1 MDTSCKIHT
10 LEDDCK
16 YVEIDN
22 IENEGVK
29 YLLLSQ
35 DINPTNICLR
45 KTVKDENDIEKY
57 ALLSSKE
64 FDIIYEKLLEK
75 NKNLFE

>member
-1 MDTSCKIHT
+1 METTCNIHI
-10 LEDDCK
+10 LEDDCR

-22 IENEGVK
+22 IEIEGTK

-45 KTVKDENDIEKY
+45 KIGKDELENDKY

-64 FDIIYEKLLEK
+64 FDNVYEKLLEK

>member
-1 MDTSCKIHT
+1 MDTTCNIHT

-16 YVEIDN
+16 YIEIDN
-22 IENEGVK
+22 IEIDGTI

-35 DINPTNICLR
+35 DVNPTNICLR
-45 KTVKDENDIEKY
+45 KIKKDENDIEKY

-64 FDIIYEKLLEK
+64 FDNVYEKLLEK

>member
-1 MDTSCKIHT
+1 MDTTCNIHI
-10 LEDDCK
+10 LEDDCR
-16 YVEIDN
+16 YIEIDN
-22 IENEGVK
+22 IVVNEIK

-35 DINPTNICLR
+35 DINQTNICLR
-45 KTVKDENDIEKY
+45 KIVKDEENNEKY

-64 FDIIYEKLLEK
+64 FDNIYEKLLEK

>member
-1 MDTSCKIHT
+1 MDTTCKIHT

-22 IENEGVK
+22 IEIDGTI

-35 DINPTNICLR
+35 DVNPTNICLR
-45 KTVKDENDIEKY
+45 KIKKDENDLEKY

-64 FDIIYEKLLEK
+64 FDNVYEKLLEK

>member
-1 MDTSCKIHT
+1 MDTTCNIHI
-10 LEDDCK
+10 LEDDCR
-16 YVEIDN
+16 YIEIDN
-22 IENEGVK
+22 IVVNEIK

-35 DINPTNICLR
+35 DINQTNICLR
-45 KTVKDENDIEKY
+45 KIVKDEENNEKY

-64 FDIIYEKLLEK
+64 FDEIYEKLLEK

>member
-1 MDTSCKIHT
+1 MDTTCKIHT

-22 IENEGVK
+22 IEIDGTI

-35 DINPTNICLR
+35 DVNPTNICLR
-45 KTVKDENDIEKY
+45 KIKTY
-57 ALLSSKE
+57 L
-64 FDIIYEKLLEK
+64 
-75 NKNLFE
+75 NKK

>member
-1 MDTSCKIHT
+1 METTCNIHV

-16 YVEIDN
+16 YIEIDN
-22 IENEGVK
+22 IEIENVK

-45 KTVKDENDIEKY
+45 KIVKDENNIEKY

-64 FDIIYEKLLEK
+64 FDNAYEKLLEK

>member
-1 MDTSCKIHT
+1 MDTTCNIHT

-16 YVEIDN
+16 YIEIDN
-22 IENEGVK
+22 IEIDGIK
-29 YLLLSQ
+29 YLILSQ

-45 KTVKDENDIEKY
+45 KIIKNENEVEKY

-64 FDIIYEKLLEK
+64 FDNVYEKLLEK

>member
-1 MDTSCKIHT
+1 METTCNIHI

-16 YVEIDN
+16 YIEIDN
-22 IENEGVK
+22 IEIENEK
-29 YLLLSQ
+29 YLLLSK
-35 DINPTNICLR
+35 DKNPTNICLR
-45 KTVKDENDIEKY
+45 KIVKYENNIEKY

-64 FDIIYEKLLEK
+64 FDNAYEKLLEK

>member
-1 MDTSCKIHT
+1 MDTTCNIHI
-10 LEDDCK
+10 LEDDCR
-16 YVEIDN
+16 YIEIDS
-22 IENEGVK
+22 IVVNEIK

-35 DINPTNICLR
+35 DINQTNICLR
-45 KTVKDENDIEKY
+45 KIVKDEENNQKY

-64 FDIIYEKLLEK
+64 FDEIYEKLLEK

>member
-1 MDTSCKIHT
+1 MDTTCIIHT

-16 YVEIDN
+16 YIEIDN
-22 IENEGVK
+22 IENEGIK

-45 KTVKDENDIEKY
+45 KIIKNENETEKY

-64 FDIIYEKLLEK
+64 FDTIYEKLLEK

>member
-1 MDTSCKIHT
+1 METTCNIHI

-16 YVEIDN
+16 YIEIDN
-22 IENEGVK
+22 IEIENVK

-45 KTVKDENDIEKY
+45 KIVKDENNIEKY

-64 FDIIYEKLLEK
+64 FDNAYEKLLEK

>member
-1 MDTSCKIHT
+1 MDATCNIHI
-10 LEDDCK
+10 LEDDCR
-16 YVEIDN
+16 YIEIDS
-22 IENEGVK
+22 IVVNEIK

-35 DINPTNICLR
+35 DINQTNICLR
-45 KTVKDENDIEKY
+45 KIVKDEENNQKY

-64 FDIIYEKLLEK
+64 FDEIYEKLLEK

>member
-1 MDTSCKIHT
+1 METTCNIHV

-16 YVEIDN
+16 YIEIDN
-22 IENEGVK
+22 IEIDNIK

-45 KTVKDENDIEKY
+45 KIEKDENNIEKY

-64 FDIIYEKLLEK
+64 FDNVYEKLLEK

>member
-1 MDTSCKIHT
+1 MDTTCNIHI
-10 LEDDCK
+10 LEDDCR
-16 YVEIDN
+16 YIEIDS
-22 IENEGVK
+22 IVVNEIK

-35 DINPTNICLR
+35 DINQTNICLR
-45 KTVKDENDIEKY
+45 KIVKDEENNLKY

-64 FDIIYEKLLEK
+64 FDNVYEKLLEK

>member
-1 MDTSCKIHT
+1 MDTTCNIHI
-10 LEDDCK
+10 LEDDCR
-16 YVEIDN
+16 YIEIDN
-22 IENEGVK
+22 IVVNEIK

-35 DINPTNICLR
+35 DINQTNICLR
-45 KTVKDENDIEKY
+45 KIVKDEQNNEKY

-64 FDIIYEKLLEK
+64 FDNIYEKLLEK